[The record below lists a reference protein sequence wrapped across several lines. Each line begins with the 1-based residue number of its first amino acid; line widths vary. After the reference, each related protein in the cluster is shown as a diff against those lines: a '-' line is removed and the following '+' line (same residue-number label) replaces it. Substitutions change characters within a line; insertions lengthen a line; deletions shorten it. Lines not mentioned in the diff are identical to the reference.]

1 MATLRKRGVRTAV
14 VCTEPFLKLA
24 QAQAR
29 TFGVPDLPIIMIPHP
44 LGGISIEQVEGR
56 FCLFVNFFDFDRA
69 NRMAHD
75 KHRMVRRPECF
86 FFGFC

>member
-1 MATLRKRGVRTAV
+1 MATLRKRGLKTAV

-24 QAQAR
+24 QAQAK

-56 FCLFVNFFDFDRA
+56 AEAAWPQLEQLLRE
-69 NRMAHD
+69 ML
-75 KHRMVRRPECF
+75 K
-86 FFGFC
+86 